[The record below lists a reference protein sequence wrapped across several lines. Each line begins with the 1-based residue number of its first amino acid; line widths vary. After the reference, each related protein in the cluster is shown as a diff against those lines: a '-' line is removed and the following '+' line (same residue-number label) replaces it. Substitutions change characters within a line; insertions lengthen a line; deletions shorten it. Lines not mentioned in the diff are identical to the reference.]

1 MLISTLDI
9 VPGYRLME
17 NLGLVQ
23 GSTVR
28 SKHLGRDIMAGLK
41 ELVGGELRGY
51 TELLNEAREEA
62 MARMCAAATALGA
75 DAVLSIRFGTANI
88 GGKAAEILVYGT
100 AVRLAPQ
107 AVETA

>member
-1 MLISTLDI
+1 MLTSTLDG
-9 VPGYRLME
+9 VPGYRVVE
-17 NLGLVQ
+17 HLGLVQ

-28 SKHLGRDIMAGLK
+28 TKHLGRDIMASVK

-62 MARMCAAATALGA
+62 VARMCAAAEELGA
-75 DAVLSIRFGTANI
+75 DAILSIRFGAANI

-100 AVRLAPQ
+100 AVRLSPGATPSP
-107 AVETA
+107 